1 MENKEKNENASNELK
16 NPYIKKDDVPEFEF
30 INKNNMIIC
39 DKEEYKIKEYF
50 ENINNTTSDL
60 LDDEIYNYC
69 GICKNNLN
77 IFFCFICQKNIC
89 DKCYDECELK

>member
-1 MENKEKNENASNELK
+1 MDISLYSMENKEKNENASNELK

-30 INKNNMIIC
+30 INKNTMIIC

-60 LDDEIYNYC
+60 LDDEKYNYC
-69 GICKNNLN
+69 GIFKNNLN
-77 IFFCFICQKNIC
+77 IFFCFI
-89 DKCYDECELK
+89 Y